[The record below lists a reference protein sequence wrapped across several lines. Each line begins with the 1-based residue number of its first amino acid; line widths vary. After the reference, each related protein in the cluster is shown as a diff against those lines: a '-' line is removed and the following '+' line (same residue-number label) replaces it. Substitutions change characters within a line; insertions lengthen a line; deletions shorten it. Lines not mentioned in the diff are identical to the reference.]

1 MDIKDL
7 LSKDFGKALETLTAD
22 PKEIDDKIPKNR
34 DAYDG
39 RHDILSDPARAAK
52 VVGDTSENQ
61 RTVKHTK
68 EIIPFQKRIVNSA
81 VTFLFGEP
89 VTLVLNDDN
98 TDAYEAIQD
107 VWKQNKLDYFNKR
120 LARDLFVECKA
131 AELWYVPAEEI
142 KGQPARIR
150 VTLLSV
156 REGYR
161 IYPHYSETGD
171 MDAFT
176 ILYVTTGEDG
186 KPIENANIYTA
197 EQIVRATKKAGMNWE
212 VDASANLIGKIP
224 VVYYEQDVPEW
235 SGVETQIDRM
245 EYLISNFA
253 DTNDY
258 FAAPALE
265 LKGIVTNLP
274 KKEDTGKCFVVSPET
289 DADGK
294 VYYPG
299 GIEFKAWANAPD
311 AIKLEMDTLK
321 DIIYSMTNTPDL
333 SFSNVKG
340 LSNLS
345 GISIRLM
352 FSDALFKAKDKQE
365 VFGAAM
371 ERRLSIMKSII
382 AITDRSKATQLAEVD
397 IDVVFNDVLPQDT
410 LALMQSLSVARG
422 GEAIM
427 SEESAVRMNPLVTD
441 AEKDIEI
448 LAGEKS
454 QIQSFAGSYA

>member
-1 MDIKDL
+1 MDIKEIL
-7 LSKDFGKALETLTAD
+7 KKDFAKALETLTAD
-22 PKEIDDKIPKNR
+22 PKEKDKDIQANR
-34 DAYDG
+34 DAYNG
-39 RHDILSDPARAAK
+39 KHAILSDPLRATK
-52 VVGDTSENQ
+52 TVGDSSENT

-68 EIIPFQKRIVNSA
+68 EIIPFQRRIVNSA

-89 VTLVLNDDN
+89 VTLILNDDN
-98 TDAYEAIQD
+98 ADAYDAIAA
-107 VWKQNKLDYFNKR
+107 VWKQNKLDYFNKK
-120 LARDLFVECKA
+120 LARDLFVECKV

-150 VTLLSV
+150 VALLSN
-156 REGYR
+156 REGYK
-161 IYPHYSETGD
+161 IYPHFSDTGD

-176 ILYVTTGEDG
+176 VLYDSLDDNG
-186 KPIENANIYTA
+186 KTQENVNIYTA
-197 EQIVRATKKAGMNWE
+197 EQIVRATKKSGGQWE
-212 VDASANLIGKIP
+212 STTGANLIGKIP
-224 VVYYEQDVPEW
+224 IVYYEQDVPEW
-235 SGVETQIDRM
+235 DGVETQIDRM

-274 KKEDTGKCFVVSPET
+274 KKEDTGKVFMVQPET
-289 DADGK
+289 DAEGK

-311 AIKLEMDTLK
+311 AIKLEMDSLK
-321 DIIYSMTNTPDL
+321 DIVYSMTSTPDL

-365 VFGAAM
+365 VFGPAM

-382 AITDRSKATQLAEVD
+382 AITDRSKAAQLADVD

-410 LALMQSLSVARG
+410 LALIQSLSVARG

-454 QIQSFAGSYA
+454 QIQSFAGSYI